1 MSDIGL
7 DRRVARFI
15 ERRRVMRE
23 MRRETS
29 RAARRVTS
37 EVGTMKAIQR
47 IETGICYAIG
57 TLLAAGWL
65 AAIGELLAPAA

>member
-1 MSDIGL
+1 
-7 DRRVARFI
+7 
-15 ERRRVMRE
+15 
-23 MRRETS
+23 
-29 RAARRVTS
+29 
-37 EVGTMKAIQR
+37 MKAIQR